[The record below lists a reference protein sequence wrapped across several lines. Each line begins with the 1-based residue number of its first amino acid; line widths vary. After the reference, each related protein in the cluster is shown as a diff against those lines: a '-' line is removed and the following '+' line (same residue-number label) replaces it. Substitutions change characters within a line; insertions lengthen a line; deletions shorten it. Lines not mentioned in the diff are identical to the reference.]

1 MDNDQNNGTN
11 FNNTVNFGPRR
22 RKTSSKGLKQDI
34 KDWINGIKEK
44 ASRWDNNRKGLNPLI
59 ILLMTLVIMF
69 LYFFLTLPALNYMAP
84 ELYAFL
90 IATLLVFNGL
100 NLLFGKLPIFK
111 VGSVSAVALALLI
124 AVPAL
129 LGFFAQPIFRAKSY
143 SRLIPVTDA
152 NFADT
157 VKEVDFDKVP
167 IVDREAAAIIGE
179 RQMGSI
185 QEVVS
190 QFVINSNYTQINVNN
205 VPVRVTPLAYSD
217 IIKYFINAKNG
228 IPYYVRV
235 DMATQDADLVKLV
248 NPLKYSKSDIL
259 MRDIERHVRFKHPTK
274 MFGETNFE
282 VDDEGN
288 GYYITSV
295 LTKRIGIFGG
305 IDVKGAIVTN
315 GASGESNY
323 YDLENVPNWVDRV
336 YPAEL
341 LVAQLDYRGMYSDG
355 FFNSIIGQRN
365 VTQTTRGYNYV
376 PLDDDIYMFTGVT
389 SIRSDASNLGFYF
402 VNMRTKESKFFSV
415 PSADEYSAMNSAAGQ
430 IQEKNYTPTFPVLL
444 NVKDRPT
451 YLIGLK
457 DASGLAKM
465 FALVDAENYQQVII
479 GNTVQEV
486 IAQFNVRTDTSNQP
500 GADANERTIVVE
512 EIESVVIDGN
522 TLYFI
527 RAKDD
532 DLIYVGTAKNL
543 GSSIVF
549 KKAGDT
555 LKVFGNPL
563 ELQFD
568 ILEIRE

>member
-1 MDNDQNNGTN
+1 MDNDQNNGAN

-22 RKTSSKGLKQDI
+22 RKTTSKGLKQDF
-34 KDWINGIKEK
+34 KDWVNGIKAK
-44 ASRWDNNRKGLNPLI
+44 ASRWDNNRKGLHPLV

-90 IATLLVFNGL
+90 IATILVFNGL
-100 NLLFGKLPIFK
+100 NLLFGKMPIFK
-111 VGSVSAVALALLI
+111 VGTVSALALALLI
-124 AVPAL
+124 AVPAV

-143 SRLIPVTDA
+143 SQLIPVTDA

-157 VKEVDFDKVP
+157 VKEVAYDKVP

-295 LTKRIGIFGG
+295 LTRRIGIFGG
-305 IDVKGAIVTN
+305 TDVKGAIVTN

-323 YDLENVPNWVDRV
+323 YDLESIPNWVDRV

-341 LVAQLDYRGMYSDG
+341 LMAQLDYRGMYTDG

-376 PLDDDIYMFTGVT
+376 PLDDDIYLFTGVT

-465 FALVDAENYQQVII
+465 FALVDAENYQQVIV

-486 IAQFNVRTDTSNQP
+486 IAQFNARTDTSNLP

-522 TLYFI
+522 TIYFI

-532 DLIYVGTAKNL
+532 DLIYVGTAKKL

-549 KKAGDT
+549 KKPGDT

>member
-305 IDVKGAIVTN
+305 TDVKGAIVTN

>member
-124 AVPAL
+124 AVPAV

-143 SRLIPVTDA
+143 SRMIPVTDA

-305 IDVKGAIVTN
+305 TDVKGAIVTN

-500 GADANERTIVVE
+500 GADANERTIAVE

>member
-259 MRDIERHVRFKHPTK
+259 MRDIERHIRFKHPTK

-341 LVAQLDYRGMYSDG
+341 LMAQLDYRGMYSDG

>member
-259 MRDIERHVRFKHPTK
+259 MRDIERHIRFKHPTK

>member
-288 GYYITSV
+288 GYYVTSV

>member
-259 MRDIERHVRFKHPTK
+259 MRDIERHIRFKHPTK

-323 YDLENVPNWVDRV
+323 YDLGNVPNWVDRV

-341 LVAQLDYRGMYSDG
+341 LMAQLDYRGMYSDG

>member
-100 NLLFGKLPIFK
+100 NLLFGKLPVFK
-111 VGSVSAVALALLI
+111 VGSMSAVALALLI

-259 MRDIERHVRFKHPTK
+259 MRDIERHIRFKHPTK

>member
-305 IDVKGAIVTN
+305 TDVKGAIVTN

-341 LVAQLDYRGMYSDG
+341 LMAQLDYRGMYSDG

-465 FALVDAENYQQVII
+465 FALVDAENYQQVIV